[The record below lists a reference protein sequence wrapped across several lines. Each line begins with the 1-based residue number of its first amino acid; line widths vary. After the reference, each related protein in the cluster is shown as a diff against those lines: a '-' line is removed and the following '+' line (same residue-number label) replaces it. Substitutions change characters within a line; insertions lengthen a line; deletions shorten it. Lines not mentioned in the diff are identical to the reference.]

1 MRRNHKDN
9 NAGHE
14 HNSGSSSLR
23 WQTAKH
29 ALRCL
34 IGCNIGAAIGFML
47 GWDMISTLVLAVGLA
62 FAIGYAFTI
71 IPMLKTMPFR
81 QAARVTVVGDTA
93 SIAAMEIT
101 ENSLVF
107 VIPGFMHAALTD
119 ALFWL
124 GLGIILPAG
133 YAVAY
138 PAMYWAMKREQKKEG
153 MPTHTTI
160 NQTLVKCA
168 TNQGY
173 VISGSEVAQTSL
185 FYNL

>member
-1 MRRNHKDN
+1 LLYTRDPYSNCKVRRDHKDKDVGY
-9 NAGHE
+9 A
-14 HNSGSSSLR
+14 HNGSGSSLR

-34 IGCNIGAAIGFML
+34 IGCNIGEGIGAAIGFLL
-47 GWDMISTLVLAVGLA
+47 GWDIISTLVLAVGLA
-62 FAIGYAFTI
+62 FAIGYALTL

-81 QAARVTVVGDTA
+81 QAARVTLVGDTA

-124 GLGIILPAG
+124 GLGLILPAG

-153 MPTHTTI
+153 MPTHHHH
-160 NQTLVKCA
+160 
-168 TNQGY
+168 
-173 VISGSEVAQTSL
+173 
-185 FYNL
+185 